1 MTRELQ
7 EKLES
12 YQRVWAEV
20 DLDAIWENMVHM
32 KENIAEKTKILAV
45 IKTDGYG
52 HGGVPIAK
60 MLEQLDFMF
69 GYAAATYEEAHVL
82 REAGVKKPILILGYT
97 FPYCYEELIREEI
110 RPAVLRALEVMKTRT
125 PLPLT
130 WEPEVPALVAQGCGG
145 DVRKSINAVELL
157 CEAAVPK
164 DGTLLLTEA
173 DAKALSQRSAM
184 RYDRGGDAMYDA
196 ASALHKS
203 IRGSDPD
210 AALHYLA
217 RFLEAGD
224 LITPCRRLLC
234 AASEDVGL
242 AYPQAITIVK
252 SCVDTAMQL
261 GLPEPGM
268 CFDAVADLCRQ
279 LDVPY
284 TRIQVPVYDIVFNE
298 RKEKNPC
305 SLCAKLRRGS
315 LNTALTDLGIRKI
328 ALGHHYDDAIE
339 TLLMNLLF
347 EGRIGCFQPVT
358 YLDRTGITQ
367 IRPLLYC
374 REDDIRRAAQRLRLP
389 VVHNLCPANGHSRRQ
404 EVKELIAG
412 LEGRY
417 PDIKQKLFG
426 SLQRYPLYGWNLHEE
441 ER

>member
-1 MTRELQ
+1 MPLADKMRPRTLD
-7 EKLES
+7 
-12 YQRVWAEV
+12 EV
-20 DLDAIWENMVHM
+20 AGQKHLLGENAPFRR
-32 KENIAEKTKILAV
+32 IAESGRLPSLVFYGPPGTGKTTIADIIAHMGGKSLYKVNATVASTGEVKDILAQ
-45 IKTDGYG
+45 TGTLMNA
-52 HGGVPIAK
+52 GGIVLYIDEIQYFNKKQQQSLLEFMENGSLTLIASTTENPFFYVYNALLSRSSVFEFKSVPA
-60 MLEQLDFMF
+60 
-69 GYAAATYEEAHVL
+69 
-82 REAGVKKPILILGYT
+82 
-97 FPYCYEELIREEI
+97 EEI
-110 RPAVLRALEVMKTRT
+110 RPAVLRALEIMKSRT
-125 PLPLT
+125 PLPLM

-261 GLPEPGM
+261 GLPEAQLPLAQAAILLATAPKSNSVCTGIM
-268 CFDAVADLCRQ
+268 SAWADVKAGRGG
-279 LDVPY
+279 DVP
-284 TRIQVPVYDIVFNE
+284 
-298 RKEKNPC
+298 
-305 SLCAKLRRGS
+305 
-315 LNTALTDLGIRKI
+315 
-328 ALGHHYDDAIE
+328 
-339 TLLMNLLF
+339 
-347 EGRIGCFQPVT
+347 
-358 YLDRTGITQ
+358 
-367 IRPLLYC
+367 
-374 REDDIRRAAQRLRLP
+374 RELQN
-389 VVHNLCPANGHSRRQ
+389 VHADS
-404 EVKELIAG
+404 AG
-412 LEGRY
+412 LEREQGYKYPHNYGHHWVRQQYLPDAIKNARY
-417 PDIKQKLFG
+417 YHYGDNKTEQAAKNYWEKIKESQ
-426 SLQRYPLYGWNLHEE
+426 
-441 ER
+441 